1 MTLGAVPSFVI
12 WATDYPLRAKVRALQ
27 RNTPDFTRIDEAD
40 FVERFSPA
48 QQAVKSPS
56 QINIVMPLL
65 LELFLS

>member
-12 WATDYPLRAKVRALQ
+12 WASNYPLRAKVWAFQ
-27 RNTPDFTRIDEAD
+27 ENTPDFTGIDEAD

-56 QINIVMPLL
+56 QINIVMPLRF
-65 LELFLS
+65 ELFLS